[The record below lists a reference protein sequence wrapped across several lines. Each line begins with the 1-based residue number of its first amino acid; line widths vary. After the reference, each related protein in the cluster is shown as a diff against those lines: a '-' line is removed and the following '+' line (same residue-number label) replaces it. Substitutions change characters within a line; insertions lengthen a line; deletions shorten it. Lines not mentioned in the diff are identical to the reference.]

1 MHFVAVQEQ
10 WLGGWKSHKW
20 KYLFSFSFFCFVF
33 LFEESNL
40 HILVY
45 NLGVKKSLYCK
56 YCEIGFKTHF
66 KQLSALF
73 LVQIHFRP
81 FLPHK
86 CISLN
91 RLRLLWSFLF
101 REMCQQKLTK
111 HFMTENFRFLQN
123 FTFKKFEFNNKW
135 MKSQILWK
143 NSIVSYLVDRNDFL
157 QSLIVKGSHSLT

>member
-1 MHFVAVQEQ
+1 MEI
-10 WLGGWKSHKW
+10 
-20 KYLFSFSFFCFVF
+20 FFFVF
-33 LFEESNL
+33 VFEESNL
-40 HILVY
+40 HALVCILE
-45 NLGVKKSLYCK
+45 VKKSLYCK

-111 HFMTENFRFLQN
+111 HFMAESFRFLQN
-123 FTFKKFEFNNKW
+123 WTFKKW
-135 MKSQILWK
+135 SLKSYEN